1 MNDVCLFYIG
11 ILAVDVP
18 SVVCS
23 LLKLFSVILIQAFDS
38 CGLITVS
45 VLDMNMTRM
54 TSEPDHL
61 L

>member
-1 MNDVCLFYIG
+1 MFYMG

-38 CGLITVS
+38 CDLITVS